1 MDEVGEL
8 DEVDEVDNLD
18 NVNNVDTGQ
27 GGCGLDCL
35 QWRRETGVE
44 KCIFFCRR

>member
-1 MDEVGEL
+1 MDEVDEL

-27 GGCGLDCL
+27 GGCGLDCF